1 MLKDSDFVST
11 VEPTSKPLTLNPY
24 FLMALHRDQPG
35 SPQWFEYAM
44 TRVEKMSARL
54 GGNAQL
60 LKAQVWELYAKA
72 SPLLGLWLAFKG
84 DQPVGHA
91 LGQVQSW
98 DGRFVA
104 WINQVEMD
112 TTAGAALKDTFINAL
127 EGWVHTVNRHLKQA
141 NQPVIRE
148 ILMVTRRGTAKHF
161 DHWSRHSGFDP
172 YLTIYIR
179 HIQGVD

>member
-1 MLKDSDFVST
+1 MSNTPPQSYL
-11 VEPTSKPLTLNPY
+11 
-24 FLMALHRDQPG
+24 LMALHRDQLG

-44 TRVEKMSARL
+44 TRIEAMSARL

-60 LKAQVWELYAKA
+60 LKAQIWELYAKA

-98 DGRFVA
+98 DGRLVA
-104 WINQVEMD
+104 WINQAEFDM
-112 TTAGAALKDTFINAL
+112 TATRDFKDLYINAL
-127 EGWVHTVNRHLKQA
+127 EGWVHTVNRYLKQA

-148 ILMVTRRGTAKHF
+148 IMMVTRRGTAKNF

-172 YLTIYIR
+172 YLTVYR
-179 HIQGVD
+179 REVRGVE